1 MPLDASV
8 PPNKISIKYEKPQD
22 LFIHVKIALYI
33 HFKNEEMALRATK
46 ITPGKKIIVHAVRE
60 RLTQPGYHRCPECD
74 TLFSLPVVKSHQ
86 IARCPCCNATIRN
99 GRDWT
104 LTRLAAMAMTMLL
117 LMPFAWSE
125 PLLHLDMLGMR
136 IDANLLQG
144 IWQMNNQGDSIPAAM
159 VLFCTV
165 AAPLVLVLSLAYL
178 WFGNI
183 LGMNLRPVLLMLER
197 LKEWIM
203 LDIYLVGI
211 GVASIKVQD
220 YAFLQ
225 PGIGLVAFIG
235 LVLLSILTLIH
246 LNVEQL
252 WDRFYPQRPAQRAD
266 PGLQVCLGCHH
277 TGFADSRGRC
287 RRCHI
292 PLRHRR
298 PYSLQKSWAALIASL
313 IFLFPANLL
322 PISIVYVNGSRQ
334 EDTILSGIMSLASSN
349 IAVAALVFIASI
361 LVPFTKVLVLLT
373 LLISIHFKCEQGLRT
388 RIVLLRIVTWI
399 GRWSMLDLFVISL
412 TMSLINR
419 DQLLA
424 FTMGPAAFYF
434 GAAVILTILA
444 VEWLDSRL
452 LWDAHESGNARFT
465 D

>member
-1 MPLDASV
+1 
-8 PPNKISIKYEKPQD
+8 
-22 LFIHVKIALYI
+22 
-33 HFKNEEMALRATK
+33 MALRASQ
-46 ITPGKKIIVHAVRE
+46 ISPGKKITVHAIGNPLAPVE
-60 RLTQPGYHRCPECD
+60 YHRCPQCD
-74 TLFSLPVVKSHQ
+74 MLFTLPVVKASQ
-86 IARCPCCNATIRN
+86 SAYCPRCDAKIRD
-99 GRDWT
+99 GRDWS
-104 LTRLAAMAMTMLL
+104 LTRLAAMAVTMLL

-125 PLLHLDMLGMR
+125 PLLRLHLLGVR

-144 IWQMNNQGDSIPAAM
+144 IWQMTGQGDPIPAAM
-159 VLFCTV
+159 VLFCSV
-165 AAPLVLVLSLAYL
+165 GAPLVLVIAIAYL
-178 WFGNI
+178 WLGNI
-183 LGMNLRPVLLMLER
+183 LGMNLRPVLLMLEK
-197 LKEWIM
+197 LKEWVM
-203 LDIYLVGI
+203 LDIYLVGV

-225 PGIGLVAFIG
+225 PGVGLIAFIS

-298 PYSLQKSWAALIASL
+298 ANSLQKCWAALIASV
-313 IFLFPANLL
+313 IFLLPANLL
-322 PISIVYVNGSRQ
+322 PISIIYVNGARQ
-334 EDTILSGIMSLASSN
+334 EDTILSGIISLGSSN
-349 IAVAALVFIASI
+349 IPVAAVVFIASI
-361 LVPFTKVLVLLT
+361 LVPFTKVLVMLT
-373 LLISIHFKCEQGLRT
+373 LLLSIHFKCEQGLRT
-388 RIVLLRIVTWI
+388 RILLLRFVTWI

-412 TMSLINR
+412 MMSLINR

>member
-1 MPLDASV
+1 MVLR
-8 PPNKISIKYEKPQD
+8 IPQVAPD
-22 LFIHVKIALYI
+22 
-33 HFKNEEMALRATK
+33 
-46 ITPGKKIIVHAVRE
+46 KKIIVHAVGDPLPRAHY
-60 RLTQPGYHRCPECD
+60 QRCPQCD
-74 TLFSLPVVKSHQ
+74 TLFALPVMKSHQ
-86 IARCPCCNATIRN
+86 SAWCPCCDAKIRD
-99 GRDWT
+99 GRDWS
-104 LTRLAAMAMTMLL
+104 LTRLAAMAVTMLL

-125 PLLHLDMLGMR
+125 PLLRFYLLGVR
-136 IDANLLQG
+136 IDANLLMG
-144 IWQMNNQGDSIPAAM
+144 IWQMTAQGDPLTAAM

-165 AAPLVLVLSLAYL
+165 GAPLILVASIAYL

-197 LKEWIM
+197 LKEWVM

-220 YAFLQ
+220 YAYLQ
-225 PGIGLVAFIG
+225 AGMGLFAFIA

-252 WDRFYPQRPAQRAD
+252 WERFYPQRPATR
-266 PGLQVCLGCHH
+266 PHENLRVCLGCHF
-277 TGFADSRGRC
+277 TGLPDARGRC
-287 RRCHI
+287 PRCHI

-298 PYSLQKSWAALIASL
+298 RQSIQKCWAALLASIVFL
-313 IFLFPANLL
+313 IPANLL
-322 PISIVYVNGSRQ
+322 PISIIYVNGQRQ
-334 EDTILSGIMSLASSN
+334 ADTIMSGIFSLADSN
-349 IAVAALVFIASI
+349 IAIAGIVFIASI
-361 LVPFTKVLVLLT
+361 LVPFTKVIVMFT
-373 LLISIHFKCEQGLRT
+373 LLVSIHFKCEQGLRT
-388 RIVLLRIVTWI
+388 RVLLLRLVTWI

-452 LWDAHESGNARFT
+452 LWDAHESGNPRFA